1 MISPFLPKTL
11 ENRAAI
17 RTAISTLIAI
27 LIAFALHL
35 DKPYW
40 AGMTVV
46 ILANVYTGN
55 IIDKAIMRIAGTII
69 GAWLGYFMSG
79 FIANSFFLY
88 LLAGF
93 FLIAI
98 AVYYYNLSR
107 YAYAFLLLAISAF
120 IVISELAFSPGEAF
134 QVAIWRPAEIGLGV
148 LVSAIAAFF
157 LFPNTIQ
164 DAMNKSVNT
173 IFTSMDSLI
182 AEIASALQDQN
193 MDMVSEIQ
201 KNNLLVK
208 KKLRQGMEM
217 LGFMRRE
224 IGFERVKLDQ
234 YRLLLESFQSF
245 IRMNSY
251 YVRNHF
257 FITSEN
263 IVFAD
268 QLALEGIFEAIR
280 NDLKKIKTILGD
292 QKDPEAKSE
301 LETTALVNNFR
312 KTISRLTSQHPDQ
325 YQNYL
330 AIAHYFRQLNTML
343 DNIQSVLLGKE
354 KKGKTKPNFI
364 SHQEQ
369 LKNDPDVILHSIKAG
384 LSATLALIFWL
395 ISNWPGGLNGIISSI
410 VISVRKSLFEMKS
423 VSLHRVL
430 GCLLGGGLALGSL
443 ACFSFNLYNFIILI
457 LAGVWAF
464 SYFSFKWPADAYIG
478 LQANLALVI
487 TIAQEGGPPTS
498 LTPPLERLGGIFIGI
513 AASFLVANVLWRTD
527 LWHILL
533 RQIAKLKRHL
543 IHNCKQILMSEYKM
557 KRPYDLVNQFWL
569 TRGVLETLEVEGQTN
584 EKKLP
589 QLQAIHDEYDKLVMM
604 QATLSHI
611 QETVNQQQAISTAS
625 QLSFDLKQLAETVGG
640 LYEEVNSSKVSETQ
654 TQLKLLMHKLVEQGE
669 AFSTD
674 ELENCEVYLQALY
687 QLTVINLGILGI
699 SESVNFWAFKKLVKN

>member
-1 MISPFLPKTL
+1 MSCPFIPQSL

-17 RTAISTLIAI
+17 RTAISTLTAI

-46 ILANVYTGN
+46 ILANIYTGN
-55 IIDKAIMRIAGTII
+55 IIDKAIMRITGTII
-69 GAWLGYFMSG
+69 GAWLGYFLAG

-88 LLAGF
+88 LLGGF
-93 FLIAI
+93 SLITI

-107 YAYAFLLLAISAF
+107 YAYAYLLLAISAF

-148 LVSAIAAFF
+148 IVSAISALF

-164 DAMNKSVNT
+164 DAMNKSTNT
-173 IFTSMDSLI
+173 VFISIDNLL
-182 AEIASALQDQN
+182 AKIASALQEQN
-193 MDMVSEIQ
+193 LEMLSAIQ
-201 KNNLLVK
+201 KDNLNVK
-208 KKLRQGMEM
+208 KKLRQGIEM

-234 YRLLLESFQSF
+234 YRLVLESFQSF

-251 YVRNHF
+251 YVRNNF
-257 FITSEN
+257 FMVKEN
-263 IVFAD
+263 KALIEQFDLQSIFAAIQSD
-268 QLALEGIFEAIR
+268 LNYIKSAFMDEQKPEGNLQSPLLI
-280 NDLKKIKTILGD
+280 D
-292 QKDPEAKSE
+292 
-301 LETTALVNNFR
+301 NFR
-312 KTISRLTSQHPDQ
+312 RRINQLMSAHPGQ
-325 YQNYL
+325 YQNML
-330 AIAHYFRQLNTML
+330 AIAHFLRQLNSML
-343 DNIQSVLLGKE
+343 ENMNTVFAGRE
-354 KKGKTKPNFI
+354 KPVEIRQRLI

-369 LKNDPDVILHSIKAG
+369 LRNDPDVILHAIKAG
-384 LSATLALIFWL
+384 LSATLALVFWL

-423 VSLHRVL
+423 VSLHRIL

-443 ACFSFNLYNFIILI
+443 AYFAFNLYDFMLLILI
-457 LAGVWAF
+457 GVWAF
-464 SYFSFKWPADAYIG
+464 SYFSFKRPADAYIG

-487 TIAQEGGPPTS
+487 TVAQEGGAPTS

-543 IHNCKQILMSEYKM
+543 IHNCKQMLRSEYKM
-557 KRPYDLVNQFWL
+557 TRPFDLVNQFWL
-569 TRGVLETLEVEGQTN
+569 TRGALETLEVEGQTN
-584 EKKLP
+584 EKKLA

-611 QETVNQQQAISTAS
+611 QETVNQQQAIATAS
-625 QLSFDLKQLAETVGG
+625 QLNLDLNQLAEAVGG
-640 LYEEVNSSKVSETQ
+640 LYEEANISKVSETQ
-654 TQLKLLMHKLVEQGE
+654 AELTLAMHKIVEQVG
-669 AFSTD
+669 AFSAD

-687 QLTVINLGILGI
+687 QLTVINLDILKIAEPVHFGSI
-699 SESVNFWAFKKLVKN
+699 KGLTQH